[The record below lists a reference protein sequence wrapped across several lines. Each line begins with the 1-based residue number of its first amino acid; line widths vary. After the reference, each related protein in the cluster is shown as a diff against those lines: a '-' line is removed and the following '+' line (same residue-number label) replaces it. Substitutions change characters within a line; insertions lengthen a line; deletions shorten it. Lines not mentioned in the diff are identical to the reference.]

1 MKATTFFKRLSI
13 LTFMLITFSCQ
24 REKADTK
31 EEGKK
36 LMQASR
42 DWSAAA
48 STRDVDKILSYW
60 ADEAVLISAG
70 EPELK
75 GKKAIREMVEGS
87 LKDPNFNISWEP
99 ISAEISESGDM
110 GYLLENSK
118 ITMKDS
124 TGTEQIMTFKAVT
137 IWKKQKDGSWK
148 NVVDVMSP
156 TSLK

>member
-1 MKATTFFKRLSI
+1 
-13 LTFMLITFSCQ
+13 MLITFSCQ
-24 REKADTK
+24 REKVDTK

-36 LMQASR
+36 LMKASR

-48 STRDVDKILSYW
+48 STRDVEKILNYW
-60 ADEAVLISAG
+60 ADDAVLISAG
-70 EPELK
+70 EPELN

-87 LKDPNFNISWEP
+87 LKNPGFNISWEP
-99 ISAEISESGDM
+99 IRAEISESGDM

-124 TGTEQIMTFKAVT
+124 TGTEQIMTFKVVT